1 MSLSPG
7 STSVGRGDLDIG
19 PGRIAGDFALA
30 LLEGDAD
37 AATAHFASDA
47 RLLTPD
53 GTEVAG
59 NSAIAA
65 VLAQL
70 TGPTQRLE
78 IRTGRTLRVEGVALA
93 TQYWT
98 RISSAVGV
106 KPFERSSTATLVLG
120 RVQGCWRI
128 LIASP
133 WGQ

>member
-1 MSLSPG
+1 MS
-7 STSVGRGDLDIG
+7 STSTSRSRGDVDVG

-30 LLEGDAD
+30 LLDGDAA
-37 AATAHFASDA
+37 AATAYLALDA

-59 NSAIAA
+59 HSAIAA

-70 TGPTQRLE
+70 TAPTQRLE

-98 RISSAVGV
+98 RTFKAVGV
-106 KPFERSSTATLVLG
+106 EPFERSSTATLVLR
-120 RVQGCWRI
+120 RVDGPWRI

-133 WGQ
+133 WGR